1 MQIGYK
7 SNWGHPYPA
16 LLLFLFDFCILLNFV
31 EKFESKV
38 QTGEWAKSRDWEV
51 VSGEGRDTKF
61 RCFFGRVGRA
71 QTEPR
76 WRTTSWISLIWT
88 GMGMTAMR
96 MGTGTAT
103 RLTTGVSWGTWSRPG
118 HGCRYG
124 TRITTFMARLPI
136 IHYMGM
142 GMGMRRL
149 PSATVPPGYRQ
160 GMNQRGEN
168 IVQVNEWMNEKVLVS
183 SKSWLN
189 YFKTLL

>member
-1 MQIGYK
+1 MSKEQRLRGGLR
-7 SNWGHPYPA
+7 WGERNKNQV
-16 LLLFLFDFCILLNFV
+16 F
-31 EKFESKV
+31 
-38 QTGEWAKSRDWEV
+38 
-51 VSGEGRDTKF
+51 
-61 RCFFGRVGRA
+61 FFGRVVRA

-88 GMGMTAMR
+88 GMGMTAMW

-136 IHYMGM
+136 IHCMGM

-168 IVQVNEWMNEKVLVS
+168 IVQVYEWMNEWMRR
-183 SKSWLN
+183 SWFPQNSGLTILRHYCRLYLIKFN
-189 YFKTLL
+189 KDGHKNTNIQYVYA